1 MFQYIDKLIILTTA
15 QGPQENTTTESEA
28 KVLMFTIPADRVGLV
43 IGREG
48 RNIQEVERL
57 TNTSIKVMRD
67 DGRASG
73 NKRVI
78 IYGSEEN
85 QKKALVLILNRLKK
99 RVSQHTAKTEIIDI
113 PEAMVGKV
121 IGKGGQT
128 KSAIKSLSGVV
139 DIKFEDRPQGLA
151 TFLNPSRK
159 CMITGSEEEI
169 EKAKQLIDLA
179 MQGGDIVMGATLA
192 ALIVELGRLGVEIE
206 ES

>member
-1 MFQYIDKLIILTTA
+1 MSTA
-15 QGPQENTTTESEA
+15 QGAQENTTTESEA
-28 KVLMFTIPADRVGLV
+28 KVLIFTIPADRVGLV

-57 TNTSIKVMRD
+57 TNTSIKMMRD

-73 NKRVI
+73 NKMGI
-78 IYGSEEN
+78 IHGSEEN
-85 QKKALVLILNRLKK
+85 KKKALVLILNRLKK
-99 RVSQHTAKTEIIDI
+99 RVSQQTAKTETIDI

-128 KSAIKSLSGVV
+128 ISAIKSLSGVV
-139 DIKFEDRPQGLA
+139 DIKIEDRPQGLA
-151 TFLNPSRK
+151 TFLDLNPSRK

-169 EKAKQLIDLA
+169 EKAKRLITLA